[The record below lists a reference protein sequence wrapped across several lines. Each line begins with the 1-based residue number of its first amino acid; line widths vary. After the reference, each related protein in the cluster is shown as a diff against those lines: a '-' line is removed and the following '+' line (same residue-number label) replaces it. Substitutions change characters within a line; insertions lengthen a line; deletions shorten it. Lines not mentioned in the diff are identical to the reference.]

1 MSVLCVCLL
10 SSLVLCRPRRLGP
23 RKTPCWQLPPFH
35 SLSLFLTATPFP
47 TFFSRVPPCLSS
59 SNFKTTSFDK
69 FFFRALSFLNG
80 IKAAFVG
87 SMMVTDFLKRGLWR
101 ALGRLALM
109 GALGPERSGLYLG
122 FPACRLLDDIRARAS
137 WSDGHSG
144 LVPVPSWPFF
154 PCWPFLAR
162 PLSAVGELPRENPMW
177 L

>member
-137 WSDGHSG
+137 
-144 LVPVPSWPFF
+144 
-154 PCWPFLAR
+154 
-162 PLSAVGELPRENPMW
+162 
-177 L
+177 